1 MAATVLAVEST
12 SRTTSFMGDGWRDSQ
27 RVGRGEH
34 RRAESLNSQMN
45 GAARGVN
52 RISAGVNSSNA
63 VGPAAVY
70 ELLMSSIVDTNLN
83 IGAQGPYWAVVRP
96 PRSYSG

>member
-1 MAATVLAVEST
+1 
-12 SRTTSFMGDGWRDSQ
+12 
-27 RVGRGEH
+27 
-34 RRAESLNSQMN
+34 MN

-83 IGAQGPYWAVVRP
+83 IGAQGPYWRP
-96 PRSYSG
+96 WFDRPEILS